1 MRERAW
7 ESEESVNI
15 RKRVSWLFVALVLAL
30 VPQVSAQT
38 VAELSGRVA
47 DETGGALP
55 GVSVTATQTSTGLT
69 RTVTTNTAGDYV
81 FASLPI
87 GPYKLAAR
95 LDGFRAFEQ
104 TGIVL
109 AVGESRAVNIRLGLG
124 SMNEVVSVQADAT
137 LVESRD
143 VGIGRLVEKEQ
154 IVSLPLNGR
163 DVNQLII
170 LAGNAVSVGGTSGDR
185 AYPGA
190 AGISVAGG
198 TGNSTNYLV
207 DGGSNNDPQNNSGNA
222 MPFPDALQEFSVE
235 TGVRSARYGQSTGAT
250 VNAVTRAGTNVFNG
264 SAFVF
269 GRHHSFNSMS
279 FFERTANGGL
289 GRDDGLKRGQS
300 GGTFGG
306 PIVRNKFFFFGGV
319 QITNTRIAP
328 IDNDQFVPTAEVR
341 RGDFSRIMSPVC
353 RGRTTNL
360 TLRGPFVNNQVS
372 PSLFHPISVK
382 VMNLLPLP
390 DPALDPDGCGRYV
403 AAIPNDSDEQ
413 QYIGRVDI
421 NATASHR
428 LFGRG
433 FYSKYY
439 HAPLFDIDT
448 NPNLIFASGN
458 GLGNDAVMRT
468 FAGGWDW
475 VMSQAL
481 FSSMRFSLQTTAT
494 ARVQGPGLPTYKEL
508 GVNTFQYTTKP
519 GQNFMRNGTAGW
531 SANGL
536 TGTFDVFTPQISQ
549 DYDLIKGNHNVSF
562 GASWTQPHSIG
573 DGTFQSNGQ
582 FTFSGIFT
590 SANTTT
596 AGGLN
601 MADWILGYA
610 SAFQQGGSQLN
621 DQKLHSVGAYVQD
634 VWRMNKNLTV
644 NMGVRWEPFIT
655 AIDQNGFNA
664 AFVRDRYNQGLRSS
678 TYTNA
683 PAGLVFP
690 GDAGYEYLSEGK
702 NHRNQWNQWAPRLG
716 VVWDPLGDTKQT
728 FRFGVGHYFDA
739 PKLWTYAHHVLNSPY
754 GLTANA
760 VQIGTCPGV
769 TAVNGCPLPFDSP
782 WIYTPGGDPLTG
794 RLARQG
800 EPLPTIPANI
810 SFPLNAHY
818 ASAPENTGNM
828 QVTQYNVA
836 FERQLPGRMMVDV
849 TYMGSKTKNIW
860 VGYEENPAVYIPG
873 NCVAGQYALTA
884 AGPCSNSNAA
894 NINARAI
901 LTLLNPDQ
909 GRFYT
914 RGDIDQLYPLGTGTY
929 NSVRVGLQKRMSD
942 GWSVNANYTRSKC
955 INQGEPATDINNVFT
970 VPQIDPFNNPVPDP
984 KTNEGPCAADRPHL
998 FNLSSVAVSPGVG
1011 GGIVNLITRDW
1022 QVGLIYQARS
1032 GSPITPGVSGD
1043 NAFIGGIQRPFI
1055 VSGVDPY
1062 LADPFWVPNAG
1073 GFNTQL
1079 QWLDAAAFRLNGPG
1093 EVGDAPKGYLRGPSF
1108 WNVDLSFS
1116 RNLNLAEG
1124 RRVELRLEAFNLFDH
1139 VNWSNPNATVG
1150 GTTFGRITGTAGD
1163 PRIMQFAAKYSF

>member
-1 MRERAW
+1 MVRR
-7 ESEESVNI
+7 SV
-15 RKRVSWLFVALVLAL
+15 WLFLLAVLAL
-30 VPQVSAQT
+30 APRVNAQT
-38 VAELSGRVA
+38 VAELSGRVT
-47 DETGGALP
+47 DDTGGALP
-55 GVSVTATQTSTGLT
+55 GVTVTATQTSTGLT
-69 RTVTTNTAGDYV
+69 RTVTSNSAGDFV
-81 FASLPI
+81 FTSLPV
-87 GPYKLAAR
+87 GPYKLGAK

-109 AVGESRAVNIRLGLG
+109 AVGESRSVNIKLALGAM
-124 SMNEVVSVQADAT
+124 SEVVSVEADAT

-143 VGIGRLVEKEQ
+143 VGVGRLVEKEQ

-170 LAGNAVSVGGTSGDR
+170 LAGNAVNVGGTSGDR

-198 TGNSTNYLV
+198 TGNSTNYLL
-207 DGGSNNDPQNNSGNA
+207 DGGSNNDPQNNSGNP

-250 VNAVTRAGTNVFNG
+250 VNAVTRAGTNNFSG
-264 SAFVF
+264 SAFLF
-269 GRHHSFNSMS
+269 GRHHSFNAIS
-279 FFERTANGGL
+279 FFERSENGGL
-289 GRDDGLKRGQS
+289 GRDDGLKRGQT

-306 PIVRNKFFFFGGV
+306 PIIENKLFFFGGIQV
-319 QITNTRIAP
+319 TNTRIAP
-328 IDNDQFVPTAEVR
+328 LDNNQFVPTAEVR
-341 RGDFSRIMSPVC
+341 RGDFTRIMSPVC
-353 RGRTTNL
+353 RNRTTNL
-360 TLRGPFVNNQVS
+360 NLRGPFVGNKVD
-372 PSLFHPISVK
+372 PALFHPVAMK

-421 NATASHR
+421 NATADHR

-468 FAGGWDW
+468 AAGGWDW
-475 VMSQAL
+475 VVSSAL

-494 ARVQGPGLPTYKEL
+494 ARVQGPGLPTYAEL
-508 GVNTFQYTTKP
+508 GVKTWQYTTKP

-536 TGTFDVFTPQISQ
+536 TGTFDVFTPSLSQ
-549 DYDLIKGNHNVSF
+549 DFDLIKGNHNLSF
-562 GASWTQPHSIG
+562 GGSWTQPHSMG

-590 SANTTT
+590 SANNTA

-621 DQKLHSVGAYVQD
+621 DQKLHSVGLYTQD
-634 VWRMNKNLTV
+634 VWRVNKNLTL

-655 AIDQNGFNA
+655 AVDQNGYNA
-664 AFVRDRYNQGLRSS
+664 AFVRSRFEQGLKS
-678 TYTNA
+678 TTYPNA

-690 GDAGYEYLSEGK
+690 GDAGYDYLSAGK
-702 NHRNQWNQWAPRLG
+702 NHRNQWNQWAPRFG
-716 VVWDPLGDTKQT
+716 VVWDPRGDTKQT
-728 FRFGVGHYFDA
+728 VRLGVGHYFDA

-760 VQIGTCPGV
+760 VPATSCPGV
-769 TAVNGCPLPFDSP
+769 NTVNGCPLPFDNP
-782 WIYTPGGDPLTG
+782 WVYTPGGDPLTG

-800 EPLPTIPANI
+800 EPSLPIPSNVA
-810 SFPLNAHY
+810 FPLNAHY

-836 FERQLPGRMMVDV
+836 FERQLPWRMMVDV

-873 NCVAGQYALTA
+873 NCAPGQFPGVTA
-884 AGPCSNSNAA
+884 AAPACSNSSAA

-901 LTLLNPDQ
+901 LTLLNPTQ
-909 GRFYT
+909 GVYYT
-914 RGDIDQLYPLGTGTY
+914 RGDIDQLYPLGKGSY
-929 NSVRVGLQKRMSD
+929 DSVRVGVQKRMGN
-942 GWSVNANYTRSKC
+942 GWSLNANYTRSKC
-955 INQGEPATDINNVFT
+955 TNMGEPATDINNVFP
-970 VPQIDPFNNPVPDP
+970 VPQRDPYNDPLPDTS
-984 KTNEGPCAADRPHL
+984 TNDGPCAADRPHL
-998 FNLSSVAVSPGVG
+998 FNLSSVVITPGVG
-1011 GGIVNLITRDW
+1011 GGVLGTITRDW

-1032 GSPITPGVSGD
+1032 GSPLTPSVTGD
-1043 NAFIGGIQRPFI
+1043 QALVGGIQRPFI
-1055 VSGVDPY
+1055 VQGVDPY
-1062 LADPFWVPNAG
+1062 QADPFWVANSA

-1079 QWLDAAAFRLNGPG
+1079 QWLNMDAFRLNGPG
-1093 EVGDAPKGYLRGPSF
+1093 EWGDAPKGYLRGPGF

-1116 RNLNLAEG
+1116 RNLNLAQG
-1124 RRVELRLEAFNLFDH
+1124 RRVELRLEAFNLFDT
-1139 VNWSNPNATVG
+1139 VNWANPNTQLGNVNA
-1150 GTTFGRITGTAGD
+1150 GRITGTSGD

>member
-1 MRERAW
+1 MMKR
-7 ESEESVNI
+7 SV
-15 RKRVSWLFVALVLAL
+15 WLFLLAALAL
-30 VPQVSAQT
+30 APGVSAQT

-55 GVSVTATQTSTGLT
+55 GVVVTATQTSTGLT
-69 RTVTTNTAGDYV
+69 RVATTNSAGDFV
-81 FASLPI
+81 FTSLPV
-87 GPYKLAAR
+87 GPYKLGAR

-109 AVGESRAVNIRLGLG
+109 AVGESRAVNIRLSLG
-124 SMNEVVSVQADAT
+124 AMSEVVTVQADAT

-154 IVSLPLNGR
+154 LVSLPLNGR

-170 LAGNAVSVGGTSGDR
+170 LAGNAVSIGGTSGDR

-190 AGISVAGG
+190 AAISVAGG

-207 DGGSNNDPQNNSGNA
+207 DGGYNNDPQNNSGNA

-250 VNAVTRAGTNVFNG
+250 VNAVTRAGTNSFSG
-264 SAFVF
+264 SAFLF
-269 GRHHSFNSMS
+269 GRHHSFNAIR
-279 FFERTANGGL
+279 FFERAENGGL
-289 GRDDGLKRGQS
+289 GRDDGLERAQS

-306 PIVRNKFFFFGGV
+306 PIVRGKLFFFGGIQV
-319 QITNTRIAP
+319 TNTRIAP
-328 IDNDQFVPTAEVR
+328 LDSDQFVPTAEVR
-341 RGDFSRIMSPVC
+341 RGDFRRIMSPVC
-353 RGRTTNL
+353 RNRTTNL
-360 TLRGPFVNNQVS
+360 NLGFPFVNNQVD
-372 PSLFHPISVK
+372 PALFHPVSLK

-413 QYIGRVDI
+413 QYIGRVDF
-421 NATASHR
+421 NATDDHR

-433 FYSKYY
+433 FYSKYA
-439 HAPLFDIDT
+439 HAPLFNIDT

-475 VMSQAL
+475 VVNPRI
-481 FSSMRFSLQTTAT
+481 FSSMRFSVQSTAT

-536 TGTFDVFTPQISQ
+536 TGTFDVLTPSVSQ
-549 DYDLIKGNHNVSF
+549 DFDWIKGAHNVSF
-562 GASWTQPHSIG
+562 GGSWTRPHSIG

-590 SANTTT
+590 SSTNNAN
-596 AGGLN
+596 GGLN

-621 DQKLHSVGAYVQD
+621 NQTLNSIGAYVQD
-634 VWRMNKNLTV
+634 VWRVNKNLTL
-644 NMGVRWEPFIT
+644 NMGIRWEPFLT
-655 AIDQNGFNA
+655 AVDQNGFNS
-664 AFVRDRYNQGLRSS
+664 AFIRERFDQGLRST
-678 TYTNA
+678 TYPNA

-690 GDAGYEYLSEGK
+690 GDAGFDYLSDGK
-702 NHRNQWNQWAPRLG
+702 NHRNNWNQWAPRFGL
-716 VVWDPLGDTKQT
+716 VWDPKGDTKQT
-728 FRFGVGHYFDA
+728 IRVGVGHYFDA

-760 VQIGTCPGV
+760 VPAASGTCG
-769 TAVNGCPLPFDSP
+769 TIGRNGCPLPFDDP
-782 WIYTPGGDPLTG
+782 WRFTPGGDPLTG

-800 EPLPTIPANI
+800 EPSLPIPQNV

-818 ASAPENTGNM
+818 ASAPENTANM

-849 TYMGSKTKNIW
+849 TYMGSQTRNIW
-860 VGYEENPAVYIPG
+860 IGYEENPAVFIPG
-873 NCVAGQYALTA
+873 NCAPGQYPGVTA
-884 AGPCSNSNAA
+884 AAPACSNSSAA
-894 NINARAI
+894 NINSRAI
-901 LTLLNPDQ
+901 LTLLNPAQ
-909 GRFYT
+909 GAYYT
-914 RGDIDQLYPLGTGTY
+914 RGDIDQLYPSGKGHY
-929 NSVRVGLQKRMSD
+929 NSVRIGLQKRMGN

-955 INQGEPATDINNVFT
+955 INQGEPATDINNVFP
-970 VPQIDPFNNPVPDP
+970 VPQIDPYNNPRPNAS
-984 KTNEGPCAADRPHL
+984 TNEGPCEADRPHL
-998 FNLSSVAVSPGVG
+998 FNLSSVAISPGIG
-1011 GGIVNLITRDW
+1011 GGLLDMITRDW
-1022 QVGLIYQARS
+1022 QVGVIYQARS
-1032 GSPITPGVSGD
+1032 GSPLTPSVNGD
-1043 NAFIGGIQRPFI
+1043 FALMGGIQRPFI
-1055 VSGVDPY
+1055 VPGVDPY
-1062 LADPFWVPNAG
+1062 LADPVWVPNAA

-1079 QWLDAAAFRLNGPG
+1079 QWLDMTAFRFNTPG
-1093 EVGDAPKGYLRGPSF
+1093 EWGDVPKGYLRGPGF

-1116 RNLNLAEG
+1116 RNVNLAAG
-1124 RRVELRLEAFNLFDH
+1124 RRIELRVEAFNLFDH
-1139 VNWSNPNATVG
+1139 VNWANPNVQLGNVNA
-1150 GTTFGRITGTAGD
+1150 GRITGTSGD